1 MLFSV
6 SLQVDSWKGKRYLIW
21 NVYLLY
27 KSTNVLDIYLVKYS
41 WHRNGLEGKLFAKAL
56 PHNVFVDIWN
66 YRYI

>member
-41 WHRNGLEGKLFAKAL
+41 WHRNGLEGKLFVK
-56 PHNVFVDIWN
+56 
-66 YRYI
+66 